1 MIKAFKLTLT
11 VKCFCLGPVDG
22 GPGLFSCLTGLR
34 PPTNEEMRCQHIAV
48 YSALIYL
55 STGSPKAQNQLY
67 SDTDQMSGGTDLEHL
82 K

>member
-1 MIKAFKLTLT
+1 MIKAFKLMLT
-11 VKCFCLGPVDG
+11 VKYFCLGKVDG
-22 GPGLFSCLTGLR
+22 GPRLFSCLTGLR

-67 SDTDQMSGGTDLEHL
+67 SDTNQMSGGADLGHF